1 MVQRRFPL
9 APLPPSS
16 PAQTDVGC
24 DDQNYRIAQLG
35 DLIKELIPG
44 VQVIHQGE
52 DVDKR
57 NYRVS
62 FSKTCTE
69 RSRSIQ
75 KHLGF
80 IPRRTVADGILEIK
94 AAIEDGRIADYRDAR
109 YSNYKTLCEA
119 CPEQSRRKD
128 NVHLIRQT
136 RLSPLYSDFH

>member
-1 MVQRRFPL
+1 M
-9 APLPPSS
+9 
-16 PAQTDVGC
+16 
-24 DDQNYRIAQLG
+24 
-35 DLIKELIPG
+35 
-44 VQVIHQGE
+44 QVIHQGE

-109 YSNYKTLCEA
+109 YSNYKTLCE
-119 CPEQSRRKD
+119 ED
-128 NVHLIRQT
+128 NVHLIRT
-136 RLSPLYSDFH
+136 TNIPPLYGVSSDGELRLGWRDR